1 VETALAKAFLVY
13 GPLGL
18 ICIIMLLI
26 AWRLYRDLTTER
38 ASHTKEMNTER
49 ERHAQEMRELE
60 ERYITKAETWM
71 DKNHELAKSINQVL
85 DSVSRRYEGR
95 R

>member
-1 VETALAKAFLVY
+1 METTIAKAFLVY

-18 ICIIMLLI
+18 ICVIMLLI
-26 AWRLYRDLTTER
+26 AWRLYRDLMTER
-38 ASHTKEMNTER
+38 TRHTGEMNAER

-71 DKNHELAKSINQVL
+71 EKTHELAKSINQVL
-85 DSVSRRYEGR
+85 DSVSRHYEGQR
-95 R
+95 